1 MATINESIL
10 EARNRGATDEQI
22 LLEITNQNPD
32 KTSQFQEAVSRGA
45 SPSQIVSEI
54 GEQNKRGF
62 FTRLKQ
68 AFGSQETR
76 ARARQLETLEGR
88 RGRLDMGDIADVAGG
103 IPSLA
108 GFIGGG
114 ALGGLLGGAG
124 GAIAGSA
131 GGAGLGEGV
140 RQAIGGVL
148 GTQERF
154 EPKEVALETAF
165 GAIPGV
171 GGKLLKPFAKVTG
184 KSLGKVGGALGRT
197 FFGVKGES
205 AIKARF
211 ADPYGVTK
219 FLSTTRRQP
228 GGAQL
233 SDFEDLVKGGV
244 KSVADASRKA
254 FTQAEDNLVK
264 AVIPRRTVVDQSK
277 YVLRDVLDVPKLTK
291 SSVKTS
297 GASEADVRTINKIL
311 DIINTQ
317 KDFST
322 KGIVT
327 MKRRIAK
334 QYKGN
339 QQESKV
345 IVSRL
350 TGSDGVFNRLIGE
363 VDPAFKKA
371 LSTFSKDKSFLEKL
385 DVNIIGRGTNVDKTA
400 NKLIAL
406 AKDLDNPLRREHSQ
420 KLIEELE
427 RRTGLPLI
435 QTLRAL
441 ATAETLSPQEAKGVI
456 SGLVREMARL
466 LQVGI
471 SEVAGVAGKATQT
484 GQRIAPQVSPVV
496 TPATRIGLFEA
507 LRGSQQ

>member
-171 GGKLLKPFAKVTG
+171 GGKLLKPFAKGLRMAFKPIKNLRIPEFVSSTDFVQAAKGGFLNPRLQRQITSGEFTEDTLAGIIRSATKDFRTKSFTAFKTG
-184 KSLGKVGGALGRT
+184 LSTMKGKVSRDKTLREINSSIRKE
-197 FFGVKGES
+197 FELSERGVILEGLVERGVLPKELNQ
-205 AIKARF
+205 IK
-211 ADPYGVTK
+211 T
-219 FLSTTRRQP
+219 LLHTT
-228 GGAQL
+228 
-233 SDFEDLVKGGV
+233 
-244 KSVADASRKA
+244 
-254 FTQAEDNLVK
+254 N
-264 AVIPRRTVVDQSK
+264 K
-277 YVLRDVLDVPKLTK
+277 Y
-291 SSVKTS
+291 
-297 GASEADVRTINKIL
+297 
-311 DIINTQ
+311 
-317 KDFST
+317 KDFSVQGVQKLKTIVNKFWKDNPDYNNLNRVVSLIAGEKGVLNTVSKAADKTGQLDKLLKSAT
-322 KGIVT
+322 KDIDLLKKLKINVIGKNADRIEVTPNNIKAMIVGLDDPSTRQASIALIKELELVTGIKL
-327 MKRRIAK
+327 MPFMQAIADANVLRAK
-334 QYKGN
+334 ITKSG
-339 QQESKV
+339 
-345 IVSRL
+345 
-350 TGSDGVFNRLIGE
+350 LIPRAE
-363 VDPAFKKA
+363 
-371 LSTFSKDKSFLEKL
+371 E
-385 DVNIIGRGTNVDKTA
+385 IIGRSSA
-400 NKLIAL
+400 SIARGL
-406 AKDLDNPLRREHSQ
+406 GDIRDVTQPIRR
-420 KLIEELE
+420 
-427 RRTGLPLI
+427 
-435 QTLRAL
+435 
-441 ATAETLSPQEAKGVI
+441 
-456 SGLVREMARL
+456 
-466 LQVGI
+466 
-471 SEVAGVAGKATQT
+471 
-484 GQRIAPQVSPVV
+484 QVSPVV